1 MWKIKS
7 EYRLEKKTEKLKAM
21 LLWDYKNQSWLLC
34 VNYKDG
40 IGLRQIAK
48 LEDYRQC
55 DIEPVEMAADE
66 LIIQHVD
73 MQVAF
78 WKDMRESA

>member
-7 EYRLEKKTEKLKAM
+7 EYRLKKNTEKLKAM
-21 LLWDYKNQSWLLC
+21 LLWDSKHNIWVLY

-40 IGLRQIAK
+40 FGPRKIAK

-55 DIEPVEMAADE
+55 DIEPVEAAADE
-66 LIIQHVD
+66 LIEQHINI
-73 MQVAF
+73 QVAF
-78 WKDMRESA
+78 WESKRA